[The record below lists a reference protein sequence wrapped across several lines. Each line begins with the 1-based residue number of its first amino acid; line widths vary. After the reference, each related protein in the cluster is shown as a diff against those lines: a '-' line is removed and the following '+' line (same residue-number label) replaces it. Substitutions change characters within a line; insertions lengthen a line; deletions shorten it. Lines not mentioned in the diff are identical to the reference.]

1 MGLFKMLRGK
11 ASHHHNHLKS
21 KAEERSLVVDETT
34 PSDEASGWVMPS
46 HDKQHARLT
55 PSAAGECGSIEE
67 LVALV
72 EKGTDKMALICESV
86 IGNDC
91 TVCVA
96 ATLTS
101 PVPQPSYIHPQHPSR
116 CTRSR

>member
-11 ASHHHNHLKS
+11 ASHHHNHLKC

-72 EKGTDKMALICESV
+72 EKGTDKMALIRESV

-101 PVPQPSYIHPQHPSR
+101 PVPQPL
-116 CTRSR
+116 